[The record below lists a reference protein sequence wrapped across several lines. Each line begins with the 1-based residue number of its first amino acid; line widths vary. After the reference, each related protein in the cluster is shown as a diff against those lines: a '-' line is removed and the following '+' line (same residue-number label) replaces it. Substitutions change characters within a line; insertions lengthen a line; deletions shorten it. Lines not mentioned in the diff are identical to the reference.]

1 MKYGTFKRLATDF
14 YPYIIAAMG
23 RTGTP
28 RYYVRNGQITPDVRL
43 ACALCWFTGGSAI
56 LLPHTVLVT
65 QTQ

>member
-1 MKYGTFKRLATDF
+1 MKYGTFKCLATDLR
-14 YPYIIAAMG
+14 PYIVAAMG
-23 RTGTP
+23 TTGTLC
-28 RYYVRNGQITPDVRL
+28 YNRNGQVTPDVRL